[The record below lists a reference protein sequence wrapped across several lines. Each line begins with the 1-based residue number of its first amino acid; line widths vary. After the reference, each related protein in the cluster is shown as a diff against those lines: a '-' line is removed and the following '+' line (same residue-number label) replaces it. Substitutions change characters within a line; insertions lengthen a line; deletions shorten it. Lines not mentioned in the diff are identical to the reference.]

1 MINIENLPKKI
12 VNIIISITFAMSF
25 IALFFFTYV
34 TDIEREVVL
43 NNVNYIIN
51 ELGGSLPILL
61 DGLPQRDIIK
71 SLDLVK
77 LDDMKEADETVKKI
91 NDKIIHNS
99 LVIFTSFFA
108 VSLVICLSI
117 CIYFKLDIVEILST
131 NLLLLG
137 GIALVEFVFVN
148 FIIRNYISADINGI
162 FKNILITIKKE

>member
-34 TDIEREVVL
+34 TDIEREIVL

-61 DGLPQRDIIK
+61 DGLPQRYIIK
-71 SLDLVK
+71 SLDSVN

-108 VSLVICLSI
+108 VSLVICLII

>member
-1 MINIENLPKKI
+1 
-12 VNIIISITFAMSF
+12 MSF

>member
-1 MINIENLPKKI
+1 MINIETLPKKI

-61 DGLPQRDIIK
+61 DGLPQKDISK
-71 SLDLVK
+71 SLDSVN
-77 LDDMKEADETVKKI
+77 LDDMKEADENVKKI

-99 LVIFTSFFA
+99 LIIFTSFFV
-108 VSLVICLSI
+108 VSLVICLGI

-137 GIALVEFVFVN
+137 AIALVEFVFVN